1 MQLCVAIFLATLSTV
16 FIPLPEEATLFA
28 AGYAARLGRVTFFGA
43 IVAAWL
49 AVILGDTF
57 SYAVGR
63 FLLRPTLR
71 TRVGQKL
78 FPVRWRAWGEGLLA
92 KG

>member
-1 MQLCVAIFLATLSTV
+1 MRICVAIFLATLSTV

-28 AGYAARLGRVTFFGA
+28 AGYSARLGRVTVAGGV
-43 IVAAWL
+43 VAAWL

-57 SYAVGR
+57 SYVVGR
-63 FLLRPTLR
+63 FLLGPTLR

-78 FPVRWRAWGEGLLA
+78 LPVRWRAWGE
-92 KG
+92 